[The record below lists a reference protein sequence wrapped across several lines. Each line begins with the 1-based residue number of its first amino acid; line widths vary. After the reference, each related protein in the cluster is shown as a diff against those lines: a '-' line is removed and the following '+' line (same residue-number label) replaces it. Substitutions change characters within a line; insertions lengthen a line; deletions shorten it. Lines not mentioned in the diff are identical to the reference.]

1 MVLPRDEAAGGTT
14 RVLQAPKAGPATA
27 ESGAPAPSDPAPS
40 SDIPAAKAPSA
51 VVQAFPEPA
60 NAPSASDQNASADA
74 KSSGDVSVDV
84 IEYDEKGEVVFGGR
98 TEPNADVEVYIDNK
112 QAGTA
117 TADDQGRWQLSPKDP
132 VAPGNYNLR
141 VDKVSESGKVKARV
155 AFPFVRAAPLKGL
168 PNDRLVVIQPG
179 NNLWVIATR
188 VYGEGLRYVQIHDA
202 NRDQIQNPDLIF
214 PGQVFGLPTVN

>member
-1 MVLPRDEAAGGTT
+1 
-14 RVLQAPKAGPATA
+14 
-27 ESGAPAPSDPAPS
+27 
-40 SDIPAAKAPSA
+40 
-51 VVQAFPEPA
+51 
-60 NAPSASDQNASADA
+60 
-74 KSSGDVSVDV
+74 
-84 IEYDEKGEVVFGGR
+84 
-98 TEPNADVEVYIDNK
+98 
-112 QAGTA
+112 
-117 TADDQGRWQLSPKDP
+117 

-141 VDKVSESGKVKARV
+141 VDKVEPGGTVKARV